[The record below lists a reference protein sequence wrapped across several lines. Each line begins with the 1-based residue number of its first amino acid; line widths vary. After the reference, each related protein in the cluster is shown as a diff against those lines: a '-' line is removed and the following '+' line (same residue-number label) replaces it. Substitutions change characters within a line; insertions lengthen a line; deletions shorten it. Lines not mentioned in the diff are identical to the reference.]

1 MRERKKNVIRYISLA
16 ASLVSFA
23 AAVYVRFPLISAE
36 ETLSSLLSEGLARTA
51 VSVGS
56 YPAFAEETGN
66 DRKVETANP
75 VTESTNETDYPETPA
90 ETDEPAIHDETDGKP
105 AETFPPEETGEV
117 HPISERDMSAGQSA
131 DRIAIINS
139 SKYKVDPDE
148 YARADYPLPYAALA
162 SGRAD
167 EPLALIIHT
176 HGTESYMQTDDRYY
190 TDPSFARSADTRAN
204 VVAVGRALS
213 ETLNASGVKTIH
225 CETMFDLESY
235 SASYDASE
243 REVVEY
249 LKKYPSIRYVFDVHR
264 DYAEIPGGGMMKCA
278 TEINGEK
285 CAQAMFVV
293 GTDSQG
299 ADHPD
304 WRDNLKVAAAFQ
316 KRLLETCPSLMRP
329 INLRGPSFN
338 AEHAPGSVL
347 IEIGMA
353 GNTLDEAKR
362 TASLLG
368 QVLAKVIKCE

>member
-1 MRERKKNVIRYISLA
+1 MRERKKNIIRYISLA
-16 ASLVSFA
+16 ASLVSLA

-36 ETLSSLLSEGLARTA
+36 EMVSSLLSEGLARTA
-51 VSVGS
+51 VPAGS
-56 YPAFAEETGN
+56 YQTSVEETEN
-66 DRKVETANP
+66 TRKAETADP
-75 VTESTNETDYPETPA
+75 ASESANETDLPETPA
-90 ETDEPAIHDETDGKP
+90 ETDEPAVPDETEKP
-105 AETFPPEETGEV
+105 AETAPPEETGEGL
-117 HPISERDMSAGQSA
+117 PISERDMSAGQSA
-131 DRIAIINS
+131 DHIAINNS
-139 SKYKVDPDE
+139 SKYNVDPDE
-148 YARADYPLPYAALA
+148 YARADYPLPYAAPA

-167 EPLALIIHT
+167 EPLVLIVHT
-176 HGTESYMQTDDRYY
+176 HGTESYMQTDKSCYS
-190 TDPSFARSADTRAN
+190 DPSFARSTDTQAN

-213 ETLNASGVKTIH
+213 EALNGSGVKTVH

-235 SASYDASE
+235 SGSYDASE
-243 REVVEY
+243 KAVVEY

-264 DYAEIPGGGMMKCA
+264 DYAEVPGGGMVKCA

-299 ADHPD
+299 ADHPY
-304 WRDNLKVAAAFQ
+304 WRENLKVAAAFQ
-316 KRLLETCPSLMRP
+316 KKLLGTYPSLMRP

-362 TASLLG
+362 TAYLLG
-368 QVLAKVIKCE
+368 NVIAKVIKCK

>member
-16 ASLVSFA
+16 ASLFSFA

-36 ETLSSLLSEGLARTA
+36 KMVSSLFSEGLARTA
-51 VSVGS
+51 FPVGS
-56 YPAFAEETGN
+56 YQTSAEETGN
-66 DRKVETANP
+66 TREAETTDPAA
-75 VTESTNETDYPETPA
+75 ESSGETDSPETPA
-90 ETDEPAIHDETDGKP
+90 ETDEPEIPDETEGKE
-105 AETFPPEETGEV
+105 AETAPPEETREGL
-117 HPISERDMSAGQSA
+117 PISERDMSAGQSA
-131 DRIAIINS
+131 DHIAISNS

-148 YARADYPLPYAALA
+148 YAAAEYPLPYAAPA

-167 EPLALIIHT
+167 EPLVLIVHT
-176 HGTESYMQTDDRYY
+176 HGTESYMQTDESHYS
-190 TDPSFARSADTRAN
+190 DPSFARSTDTQAN

-225 CETMFDLESY
+225 CETMFDLKSY

-243 REVVEY
+243 REVVEC

-264 DYAEIPGGGMMKCA
+264 DYAEVPGGGMIKCA
-278 TEINGEK
+278 TDINGEK

-299 ADHPD
+299 ADHPY
-304 WRDNLKVAAAFQ
+304 WRENLKVAAAFQ
-316 KRLLETCPSLMRP
+316 KRLLGTYPSLMRP

-368 QVLAKVIKCE
+368 NVIAKVIKCE